1 MNIDWRGPREPLE
14 TVDDDG
20 VILSRDPSDF
30 VLLSDAV
37 PDAIL
42 EIRYYSTYNFIG
54 DRIDGYEEP
63 LALLTKEAAA
73 SLRSASDDLVE
84 QGYRLKVFDAYRPQ
98 KAVTNFKKWAEDA
111 EDTRMKEYFYPDLD
125 KSELFP
131 RGYIAAHSGHSR
143 GSTVDVTLFDM
154 KTDNEVDMGG
164 TYDFFGEISHP
175 EYRGITEEQYANR
188 MILRK
193 AMVDNGF
200 EPIEEEWWHFT
211 LKDEP
216 YPNTYFTFPI
226 NSESLE

>member
-20 VILSRDPSDF
+20 VILSRDTSDF

-73 SLRSASDDLVE
+73 ALRSASDDLVE

-98 KAVTNFKKWAEDA
+98 KAVTNFKRWAEDA

-175 EYRGITEEQYANR
+175 DYRGITEEQYANR